1 MPLIYNIDYI
11 VANLLMAYY
20 DEDIDKTVVRLI
32 NQVGEIHLPGYQME
46 EIADATNKSETT
58 FIIDGDDIDEEK
70 YAKDDDTEDEDDEK
84 NDTDLLDKKSEKKD
98 EMSSEDFVDLL
109 LKYFSK

>member
-20 DEDIDKTVVRLI
+20 DEDIDKTVIRLI
-32 NQVGEIHLPGYQME
+32 NQPGEIHLPGYQME
-46 EIADATNKSETT
+46 EIADATDKSETT

-70 YAKDDDTEDEDDEK
+70 YAKDDEEEDDEK

>member
-70 YAKDDDTEDEDDEK
+70 YAKDDEEEDDEK

>member
-20 DEDIDKTVVRLI
+20 DEDIDKTVIRLI
-32 NQVGEIHLPGYQME
+32 NQAGEIHLPGYQME

-70 YAKDDDTEDEDDEK
+70 YAKDDEEEDDEK

>member
-70 YAKDDDTEDEDDEK
+70 YAKDDAEDEDDEK

>member
-1 MPLIYNIDYI
+1 MLLIYNIDYI

-20 DEDIDKTVVRLI
+20 DEDIDKTVVRLA
-32 NQVGEIHLPGYQME
+32 NQIGEIHLPGYQME

-58 FIIDGDDIDEEK
+58 FIIDGDDVDEEK
-70 YAKDDDTEDEDDEK
+70 YAKDDEEEDDEK
-84 NDTDLLDKKSEKKD
+84 NDTDLLDKKPEKKD